1 MIFRHLHQAVNG
13 PASAGLLGADVPG
26 EVFYGAGGL
35 AVDAVGGL
43 VVEEMAEIGAHH
55 DEHVLLIPEALDHL
69 RHLVGCGITDHHRN
83 EEKVVEDGAQKWQV
97 NFETVLLGPSH
108 RVPFAGLALSSAE
121 GYATPVG
128 EVAIDALACRELL
141 RLPQV
146 SVLDQAHAQE
156 HSLEVHLPFLR
167 AVLGDFLLIPV
178 VVGDAT
184 TDEVAEVIESFWDC
198 RDVLIVVS
206 SDLSHFLDY
215 ETANRVDRETTLAIE
230 SLDRDISPEQ
240 ACGCRAINGLMKIA
254 HDHALDVTTL
264 DLRNSGDTAG
274 DRSRVVGY
282 GAYALT

>member
-1 MIFRHLHQAVNG
+1 MVDEFLDAAPPPSTEPRALIAPHAGYIYSGPVAATAYRQLHAR
-13 PASAGLLGADVPG
+13 
-26 EVFYGAGGL
+26 
-35 AVDAVGGL
+35 
-43 VVEEMAEIGAHH
+43 AETWRR
-55 DEHVLLIPEALDHL
+55 VL
-69 RHLVGCGITDHHRN
+69 
-83 EEKVVEDGAQKWQV
+83 
-97 NFETVLLGPSH
+97 LLGPSH

-184 TDEVAEVIESFWDC
+184 PEEVAETIESFWDQQ
-198 RDVLIVVS
+198 DVLIVVS

-215 ETANRVDRETTLAIE
+215 ETANRVDRETTRAIE
-230 SLDRDISPEQ
+230 GLARDISPQQ
-240 ACGCRAINGLMKIA
+240 ACGCRAINGLMKMA
-254 HDHALDVTTL
+254 KDHALDVTTL

-282 GAYALT
+282 GAYALS

>member
-1 MIFRHLHQAVNG
+1 MVDAFLDAAPPAPAEPPRALIAPHAGYIYSGSVA
-13 PASAGLLGADVPG
+13 ASAYRQLRARPQ
-26 EVFYGAGGL
+26 AWRR
-35 AVDAVGGL
+35 
-43 VVEEMAEIGAHH
+43 
-55 DEHVLLIPEALDHL
+55 VL
-69 RHLVGCGITDHHRN
+69 
-83 EEKVVEDGAQKWQV
+83 
-97 NFETVLLGPSH
+97 LLGPSH
-108 RVPFAGLALSSAE
+108 RVAFAGLALSSAE

-128 EVAIDALACRELL
+128 DVAIDTRACRELL

-146 SVLDQAHAQE
+146 TVLDQAHAQE

-167 AVLGDFLLIPV
+167 AVLDDFLLIPV

-184 TDEVAEVIESFWDC
+184 TDEVAEALESFWD
-198 RDVLIVVS
+198 RQDVLIVVS

-215 ETANRVDRETTLAIE
+215 ETANRVDRETTRAIE
-230 SLDRDISPEQ
+230 GLARDIRPEQ
-240 ACGCRAINGLMKIA
+240 ACGCRAINGLMKMA